1 MTLLLGFAAVN
12 TGNNLIYLLVSA
24 LLGFMAVSGV
34 LGRGNLSGLRVEFE
48 PPEEVYDGRE
58 TLARVRVENPR
69 RFLPAFLIRV
79 ALPGTTATFPVVDP
93 AGTAAE
99 AVTVTFR
106 GRGPQNPPPVQVS
119 SIFPINFFVRR
130 LAVAPSRPVT
140 VFPAPV
146 SCGLPSGSGGEDGR
160 GDRNSPNRG
169 NEGEISRIADYRGES
184 MKHIHWKLTARQGEL
199 KIKELS
205 AVAREPLILDL
216 DALPG
221 PHMEARLRCASFL
234 VNRYLREDR
243 PVGLNL
249 GGRAIPP
256 ATGRVHKL
264 RLLTELAL
272 YGQD

>member
-34 LGRGNLSGLRVEFE
+34 LGRSNLSGLRVEFE
-48 PPEEVYDGRE
+48 PPEEIYDGRE
-58 TLARVRVENPR
+58 TLARIRVENPR
-69 RFLPAFLIRV
+69 RLLPAFLIRV
-79 ALPGTTATFPVVDP
+79 TLPATATTFAVVDP
-93 AGTAAE
+93 AGTAAA

-106 GRGPQNPPPVQVS
+106 RRGQQTLPPVQVF

-130 LAVAPSRPVT
+130 LAVVPVRPVT

-146 SCGLPSGSGGEDGR
+146 SCGLMFGTHGEIGR
-160 GDRNSPNRG
+160 GERTSPNRG
-169 NEGEISRIADYRGES
+169 NEGEISRIADYRGEPI
-184 MKHIHWKLTARQGEL
+184 KRIHWKLSARQGEL

-205 AVAREPLILDL
+205 AVAREPVILDP

-221 PHMEARLRCASFL
+221 PHLEARLRCASFL

-249 GGRAIPP
+249 GGRPIPP
-256 ATGRVHKL
+256 ATGRAHKL